1 MPPGCE
7 TGGMGVVT
15 DRRRV
20 VRVRT
25 DARTERPDTLAV
37 EEPLMVRLV
46 PAVAR
51 SRAPAQVAAV
61 GPVRPVVPVGG
72 SPSTPGET
80 LTVTMRTPGHDFD
93 LVAGWLVSEGAVA
106 APSDIAAMRLCPDED
121 NTVEVA
127 LARGVEPP
135 RARAFATTSACGVC
149 GSDTV
154 VEVLADLRWPVAADP
169 VTVDPTV
176 IAALPDRLR
185 DQQRAFDRTG
195 GLHAAGLF
203 TADGEP
209 LVVREDVG
217 RHNAVD
223 KVVGAAL
230 RDGLLPAAGTVLQ
243 VSGRAS
249 FELVQK
255 AARAGIPVLSAI
267 SAPSTLAVD
276 LAQEAGVT
284 LLGFVRGDSMNVY
297 ARADRLPATP

>member
-1 MPPGCE
+1 
-7 TGGMGVVT
+7 MGVVT

-20 VRVRT
+20 VRVREGVR
-25 DARTERPDTLAV
+25 AERPDTLAV
-37 EEPLMVRLV
+37 EEPLMVRLADPDGSSGGSLV
-46 PAVAR
+46 LGGGR
-51 SRAPAQVAAV
+51 L
-61 GPVRPVVPVGG
+61 PVGG
-72 SPSTPGET
+72 PKAGSVPGSAALT
-80 LTVTMRTPGHDFD
+80 LTMRTPGDDFD
-93 LVAGWLVSEGAVA
+93 LVAGWLVSEGAA
-106 APSDIAAMRLCPDED
+106 AEPSDIVAMRLCPDED

-135 RARAFATTSACGVC
+135 RPRAFATTSACGVC

-154 VEVLADLRWPVAADP
+154 VEVRAGLRWPVASDP
-169 VTVDPTV
+169 VTVSADV
-176 IAALPDRLR
+176 IVALPDLLR
-185 DQQRAFDRTG
+185 ERQRAFDRTG

-203 TADGEP
+203 TAAGEP
-209 LVVREDVG
+209 LYVREDVG

-230 RDGLLPAAGTVLQ
+230 RDGALPAAGTILQ

-276 LAQEAGVT
+276 LADECGLT

-297 ARADRLPATP
+297 TRADRLRAGAQL

>member
-1 MPPGCE
+1 
-7 TGGMGVVT
+7 MGVVT

-20 VRVRT
+20 VRVRQGNR
-25 DARTERPDTLAV
+25 AERPDTLAV

-46 PAVAR
+46 PTVVR
-51 SRAPAQVAAV
+51 SRAPAQVTTV
-61 GPVRPVVPVGG
+61 GPVRPAVPVGG
-72 SPSTPGET
+72 PASTPGET

-106 APSDIAAMRLCPDED
+106 VSSDIVAMRLCPDED
-121 NTVEVA
+121 NTVEVV

-154 VEVLADLRWPVAADP
+154 VEVLADLRWPVGADP
-169 VTVDPTV
+169 VVVDAEV
-176 IAALPDRLR
+176 IAALPDLLR
-185 DQQRAFDRTG
+185 EQQRAFDRTG

-203 TADGEP
+203 TADGAP
-209 LVVREDVG
+209 LYVREDVG

-223 KVVGAAL
+223 KVIGAAL
-230 RDGLLPAAGTVLQ
+230 RDGALPAAGTVLQ

-276 LAQEAGVT
+276 LAEECGLT
-284 LLGFVRGDSMNVY
+284 LLGFVRDDSMNVY
-297 ARADRLPATP
+297 TRADRLV

>member
-1 MPPGCE
+1 
-7 TGGMGVVT
+7 MGVVT

-20 VRVRT
+20 VRVREG
-25 DARTERPDTLAV
+25 ARAARPDTLAV

-46 PAVAR
+46 
-51 SRAPAQVAAV
+51 APGTPLGAPRPLGGPRLV
-61 GPVRPVVPVGG
+61 GPVVPVGG
-72 SPSTPGET
+72 PLPDDGAPARPGSET
-80 LTVTMRTPGHDFD
+80 LTVTMRTPGDDFD
-93 LVAGWLVSEGAVA
+93 LVAGWLVSEGVVGA
-106 APSDIAAMRLCPDED
+106 AADIAAMRLCPDED

-154 VEVLADLRWPVAADP
+154 VEVRAALRWPVAGDP
-169 VTVDPTV
+169 VTVGADV
-176 IAALPDRLR
+176 ISALPDLLR
-185 DQQRAFDRTG
+185 ERQRAFERTG

-209 LVVREDVG
+209 LYVREDVG

-230 RDGLLPAAGTVLQ
+230 RDGALPAAGTVLQ

-276 LAQEAGVT
+276 LAEECGLT

-297 ARADRLPATP
+297 TRADRLR

>member
-1 MPPGCE
+1 MRWE

-20 VRVRT
+20 VRVREGSR
-25 DARTERPDTLAV
+25 AARPDTLAV

-46 PAVAR
+46 EPG
-51 SRAPAQVAAV
+51 ST
-61 GPVRPVVPVGG
+61 PVGG
-72 SPSTPGET
+72 GMSASAPATGSSALT
-80 LTVTMRTPGHDFD
+80 LTMRTPGDDFD
-93 LVAGWLVSEGAVA
+93 LVAGWLVSEGAVS
-106 APSDIAAMRLCPDED
+106 APEDIVAMRLCPDED

-135 RARAFATTSACGVC
+135 RQRAFATTSACGVC

-154 VEVLADLRWPVAADP
+154 VEVRAGLRWPVAADP
-169 VTVDPTV
+169 ATVGADV
-176 IAALPDRLR
+176 IAALPDLLR
-185 DQQRAFDRTG
+185 ERQRAFDRTG

-209 LVVREDVG
+209 LYVREDVG

-230 RDGLLPAAGTVLQ
+230 RDGVLPAAGTVLQ

-255 AARAGIPVLSAI
+255 AVRAGIPVLSAI

-276 LAQEAGVT
+276 LADECGLT

-297 ARADRLPATP
+297 TRADRLR

>member
-1 MPPGCE
+1 
-7 TGGMGVVT
+7 MGLVT

-20 VRVRT
+20 VRVRAG
-25 DARTERPDTLAV
+25 ARAERPDTLAV

-46 PAVAR
+46 AAVAR
-51 SRAPAQVAAV
+51 SRAPVAFGAT
-61 GPVRPVVPVGG
+61 VPVGG
-72 SPSTPGET
+72 PAPGTASDGET

-93 LVAGWLVSEGAVA
+93 LVAGWLVSEGAVTA
-106 APSDIAAMRLCPDED
+106 REDIAAMRLCPDED

-127 LARGVEPP
+127 LARGVQPP
-135 RARAFATTSACGVC
+135 RPRAFATTSACGVC

-154 VEVLADLRWPVAADP
+154 VEVLAGLRWPVASDP
-169 VTVDPTV
+169 VTVSADV
-176 IAALPDRLR
+176 IAALPDLLR
-185 DQQRAFDRTG
+185 ERQRAFDRTG

-203 TADGEP
+203 TADGEA
-209 LVVREDVG
+209 LYVREDVG

-230 RDGLLPAAGTVLQ
+230 RDGALPATGTVLQ

-276 LAQEAGVT
+276 LADECGLT

-297 ARADRLPATP
+297 TRAERLR

>member
-1 MPPGCE
+1 
-7 TGGMGVVT
+7 
-15 DRRRV
+15 
-20 VRVRT
+20 
-25 DARTERPDTLAV
+25 
-37 EEPLMVRLV
+37 MVRLV
-46 PAVAR
+46 EP
-51 SRAPAQVAAV
+51 APAPSA
-61 GPVRPVVPVGG
+61 GPPSSSGLQPSNGPAPAGSLVPRS
-72 SPSTPGET
+72 SPAPSSSALT
-80 LTVTMRTPGHDFD
+80 LTMRTPGDDFD
-93 LVAGWLVSEGAVA
+93 LVAGWLVSEGAVGA
-106 APSDIAAMRLCPDED
+106 ADDIVAMRLCPDED

-135 RARAFATTSACGVC
+135 RSRAFATTSACGVC

-154 VEVLADLRWPVAADP
+154 VEVRAGLRWPVAGDAT
-169 VTVDPTV
+169 TVDAAV
-176 IAALPDRLR
+176 ISALPDRLR
-185 DQQRAFDRTG
+185 ARQRAFDRTG

-209 LVVREDVG
+209 LYVREDVG

-230 RDGLLPAAGTVLQ
+230 RAGALPAAGTVLQ

-276 LAQEAGVT
+276 LADECGLT

-297 ARADRLPATP
+297 TRADRVG

>member
-1 MPPGCE
+1 
-7 TGGMGVVT
+7 MGVVT

-20 VRVRT
+20 VRVRQGNR
-25 DARTERPDTLAV
+25 AQRPDTLAV

-51 SRAPAQVAAV
+51 SRAPLVPVGTV

-72 SPSTPGET
+72 PASDGSAAGAGET

-106 APSDIAAMRLCPDED
+106 APSDIVAMRLCPDED
-121 NTVEVA
+121 NTVEVV

-154 VEVLADLRWPVAADP
+154 VEVLAGLRWPVAADP
-169 VTVDPTV
+169 VVVDPEV
-176 IAALPDRLR
+176 IAALPDLLR
-185 DQQRAFDRTG
+185 EQQRAFDRTG

-203 TADGEP
+203 TADGEA
-209 LVVREDVG
+209 LYVREDVG

-230 RDGLLPAAGTVLQ
+230 RDGVLPAAGTVLQ

-276 LAQEAGVT
+276 LAEESGVT

-297 ARADRLPATP
+297 TRADRLG

>member
-1 MPPGCE
+1 
-7 TGGMGVVT
+7 MGVVT

-20 VRVRT
+20 VRVREG
-25 DARTERPDTLAV
+25 ARAARPDTLAV

-46 PAVAR
+46 GPGALVGRAR
-51 SRAPAQVAAV
+51 PLGAAQA
-61 GPVRPVVPVGG
+61 GGVVPVGG
-72 SPSTPGET
+72 VLADGVLPGAPPTGST
-80 LTVTMRTPGHDFD
+80 LTVTMRTPGDDFD
-93 LVAGWLVSEGAVA
+93 LVAGWLVSEGAVT
-106 APSDIAAMRLCPDED
+106 SREDIAGMRLCPDED

-127 LARGVEPP
+127 LAPGVEPP
-135 RARAFATTSACGVC
+135 RQRAFATTSACGVC

-154 VEVLADLRWPVAADP
+154 VEVRAALRWPVARDA
-169 VTVDPTV
+169 VTVGTDV
-176 IAALPDRLR
+176 IAALPDLLR
-185 DQQRAFDRTG
+185 ERQRAFDRTG

-209 LVVREDVG
+209 LYVREDVG

-230 RDGLLPAAGTVLQ
+230 RDGALPAAGTVLQ

-276 LAQEAGVT
+276 LAEECGLT

-297 ARADRLPATP
+297 TRADRLR

>member
-1 MPPGCE
+1 
-7 TGGMGVVT
+7 MGVVT

-20 VRVRT
+20 VRVRAG
-25 DARTERPDTLAV
+25 ARAARPDTLAV

-46 PAVAR
+46 AGVAR
-51 SRAPAQVAAV
+51 SRAPVGAV
-61 GPVRPVVPVGG
+61 GPVVPVGG
-72 SPSTPGET
+72 VPAPGAASAGET

-93 LVAGWLVSEGAVA
+93 LVAGWLVSEGAVTA
-106 APSDIAAMRLCPDED
+106 REDIAAMRLCPDED

-135 RARAFATTSACGVC
+135 RPRAFATTSACGVC

-154 VEVLADLRWPVAADP
+154 VEVLAGLRWPVANDP
-169 VTVDPTV
+169 VTVGADV
-176 IAALPDRLR
+176 IAALPDLLR
-185 DQQRAFDRTG
+185 ERQRAFERTG

-209 LVVREDVG
+209 LYVREDVG

-230 RDGLLPAAGTVLQ
+230 RDGVLPAAGTVLQ

-276 LAQEAGVT
+276 LAEECGLT

-297 ARADRLPATP
+297 TRADRVR

>member
-1 MPPGCE
+1 
-7 TGGMGVVT
+7 MGVVT

-20 VRVRT
+20 VRVR
-25 DARTERPDTLAV
+25 DGARAARPDTLAV

-51 SRAPAQVAAV
+51 TRAPSVQVGVV

-72 SPSTPGET
+72 VGPGGAAAPGGE
-80 LTVTMRTPGHDFD
+80 TVTMRTPGHDFD
-93 LVAGWLVSEGAVA
+93 LVAGWLVSEGVVG
-106 APSDIAAMRLCPDED
+106 APEDIVGMRLCPDED

-127 LARGVEPP
+127 LAHGVEPP
-135 RARAFATTSACGVC
+135 RPRAFATTSACGVC

-154 VEVLADLRWPVAADP
+154 VEVLAGLRWPVADDP
-169 VTVDPTV
+169 VTVGADV
-176 IAALPDRLR
+176 IAALPDLLR
-185 DQQRAFDRTG
+185 ERQRAFDRTG

-203 TADGEP
+203 TADGDP
-209 LVVREDVG
+209 LYVREDVG

-230 RDGLLPAAGTVLQ
+230 RDGALPAAGTVLQ

-249 FELVQK
+249 VELVQK
-255 AARAGIPVLSAI
+255 AVRAGIPVLSAI

-276 LAQEAGVT
+276 LADECGLT

-297 ARADRLPATP
+297 TRADRVV